1 MKLLGLEHET
11 ATAIY
16 EQTNRRVEKVADI
29 FFVGFIKVLPT
40 CVFSPTFL
48 LSFIK
53 YLRPIWVV
61 MHLNYQS
68 WSGEFL
74 LLLLRLLG
82 EVNWRIYKYGFLFAF
97 TIEGYYMIGIVQSD
111 IRFLSLRSG

>member
-29 FFVGFIKVLPT
+29 FFVGFVKVLPT
-40 CVFSPTFL
+40 CVFLATFL

-53 YLRPIWVV
+53 Y
-61 MHLNYQS
+61 
-68 WSGEFL
+68 FTTD
-74 LLLLRLLG
+74 LG
-82 EVNWRIYKYGFLFAF
+82 GDAF
-97 TIEGYYMIGIVQSD
+97 ELPVLGW
-111 IRFLSLRSG
+111 